1 MSKKLKNTLLAFGSS
16 LLIQAPAMATDQP
29 EGMNKRKPSTQQTE
43 KTVQDDVSLTEDTG
57 KPSPKKTI
65 SRMPPEV
72 WAHIASFA
80 DNASIAHIAGTDK
93 EKRNYFSKPKVIEEL
108 KRKLY
113 VEPEIDENGEYKTVS
128 QVLGE
133 LSEDFREEIND
144 ADVKKK
150 YGDGIFKDKLADG
163 YEVVIKDK
171 SITDDDLKHL
181 KNVKHLDLSG
191 CRNITDA
198 GLKHLSE
205 NLTNL
210 QSLNLSHCHHIT
222 DEGLKDLAK
231 YLTNLTHL
239 DLSWC
244 IKITDE
250 GLEILTNLIK
260 LQILNLTWCDKI
272 TDEAIKNLPQN
283 LKSLNL
289 SDCRKITDEGL
300 KKLEKLTKLQ
310 NLDLSGCYEITDA
323 GLKHLSEKLT
333 KLQSLDLWAGG
344 NITYSAKQSLR
355 DRGVRVS

>member
-29 EGMNKRKPSTQQTE
+29 EGMNKIKPSTQQTE

-171 SITDDDLKHL
+171 LITDDDLKHL
-181 KNVKHLDLSG
+181 KNVKHLDLS
-191 CRNITDA
+191 R
-198 GLKHLSE
+198 
-205 NLTNL
+205 
-210 QSLNLSHCHHIT
+210 CHQIT
-222 DEGLKDLAK
+222 DEGMK
-231 YLTNLTHL
+231 H
-239 DLSWC
+239 
-244 IKITDE
+244 
-250 GLEILTNLIK
+250 
-260 LQILNLTWCDKI
+260 
-272 TDEAIKNLPQN
+272 LPQN

-289 SDCRKITDEGL
+289 SDCRKITDDGL
-300 KKLEKLTKLQ
+300 MHLNSLTNLQSLNLSGNALFRGKISNAGVKHITKLTNLTHLKLAHC
-310 NLDLSGCYEITDA
+310 DHITDEGVKDLA
-323 GLKHLSEKLT
+323 KLT